1 MAEQP
6 AKLGLWTSTSLVV
19 GGMIG
24 AGVYLVP
31 ASMAAFGS
39 ISLIG
44 WLFAAIGTFFIA
56 RVFSGLSKMV
66 PGAAGGLYAYTRV
79 GFGDFAAFLVG
90 WGYLISVVTAN
101 AAIVVSFV
109 GAMSTFFPGLRTE
122 PVYAVLLG
130 LWAIWFLTWINNRG
144 VKTSG
149 EVQMIT
155 SILKILPLVVIAIGG
170 LFFIKTA
177 NFHPFNA
184 TGSSTFEAISSAA
197 AIAMFALVGIE
208 CATIPAENVE
218 NPGKTV
224 SRATMI
230 GLFVTVAVYLL
241 GAVSI
246 IGTIPAAELKNS
258 ASPYADAAVVIFGP
272 AARYWAA
279 GGAAIAAFGCL
290 NGWILIQG
298 QIPMALAQDK
308 LFPGAF
314 GWQNKKGAPYFGI
327 IVSSV
332 LMSLFMMMNYTKGL
346 VDQFRFLS
354 LLATINTLIPYLFC
368 AAAYIIIRFTSQ
380 KAFSGGWV
388 AAIFVAVMAFAY
400 SLWAIAGSGE
410 SSVFWGFLLLLA
422 GIPFYVWVLYKK
434 KTNTDSPEGLTPN

>member
-19 GGMIG
+19 GSMIG

-39 ISLIG
+39 ISLFG

-66 PGAAGGLYAYTRV
+66 PGVAGGLYAYTRV

-109 GAMSTFFPGLRTE
+109 GAMSTFFPALRTQ
-122 PVYAVLLG
+122 PVDAVLLG
-130 LWAIWFLTWINNRG
+130 LGAIWFLTWINNRG

-149 EVQMIT
+149 EVQLIT

-170 LFFIKTA
+170 LFFIRAA

-184 TGSSTFEAISSAA
+184 TGSSTFEAITSAA

-218 NPGKTV
+218 NPEKTV

-272 AARYWAA
+272 GARYWAA

-290 NGWILIQG
+290 NGWILVQG

-308 LFPGAF
+308 LFPDAF

-368 AAAYIIIRFTSQ
+368 AAAYVIIRFTKKQ
-380 KAFSGGWV
+380 FAGGWA
-388 AAIFVAVMAFAY
+388 AAIFVAVLAFAY
-400 SLWAIAGSGE
+400 SLWAIAGSGQ
-410 SSVFWGFLLLLA
+410 SSVFWGFLLLMA

-434 KTNTDSPEGLTPN
+434 RKANAEYPMSNDE

>member
-19 GGMIG
+19 GSMIG

-39 ISLIG
+39 ISLLG

-109 GAMSTFFPGLRTE
+109 GAMTTFFPELRTHVE
-122 PVYAVLLG
+122 YAVATGLG
-130 LWAIWFLTWINNRG
+130 SIWFLTWINTRG
-144 VKTSG
+144 VKASG
-149 EVQMIT
+149 EVQLIT

-177 NFHPFNA
+177 NFLPFNA
-184 TGSSTFEAISSAA
+184 TGSSTFAAISSAA

-208 CATIPAENVE
+208 CATIPAENVK
-218 NPGKTV
+218 NPEKTV

-272 AARYWAA
+272 GARYWAA
-279 GGAAIAAFGCL
+279 AGAAVAAFGCL
-290 NGWILIQG
+290 NGWILVQG

-327 IVSSV
+327 IVSSI
-332 LMSLFMMMNYTKGL
+332 LMSIFMMMNYTKGL

-368 AAAYIIIRFTSQ
+368 AAAYVIIRFTQ
-380 KAFSGGWV
+380 KQQLGGGWT
-388 AAIFVAVMAFAY
+388 AAIFIAVMAFAY

-410 SSVFWGFLLLLA
+410 SSVFWGFLLLMA

-434 KTNTDSPEGLTPN
+434 RASA